1 MLLLAPEPMLRLVL
15 VIMPRQAPAALSVME
30 LVMAL
35 AMEQEIKGSD
45 LKTALALDLQNSALS
60 P

>member
-1 MLLLAPEPMLRLVL
+1 MLLLVLEPMLRLVL
-15 VIMPRQAPAALSVME
+15 VRMPRQAPVALSVME

-35 AMEQEIKGSD
+35 AMEPGIKGSD
-45 LKTALALDLQNSALS
+45 LKTALALDLPNSALN